1 MKFKELILEGEMRF
15 QALAAAKEIH
25 SKLADITFIE
35 MLSMMSSSNPAK
47 KEVQELESDI
57 NELTNKVGNFIQ
69 KYIPNVADAESDDV
83 DELPEDPEEE
93 KPIKKEKG
101 K

>member
-25 SKLADITFIE
+25 SQLADITFIE

-69 KYIPNVADAESDDV
+69 KYIPDVADAESDDV
-83 DELPEDPEEE
+83 DELPEEPEEE